1 MNYRHSYHAGN
12 FADVL
17 KHAVFALALQYL
29 KRKEAPLRVI
39 DTHAGAGRY
48 VLTSPQSAKTGEWQG
63 GIGRLLGPDAQ
74 PLPQHVSRH
83 LEPYLG
89 AVRAENASD
98 TLAVYPGSPAIA
110 LRLLRA
116 HDTLIANELHPEE
129 RSRLEHAIGGDRR
142 VKVMGLDAWVAL
154 KALLPPKERRG
165 IVLIDPPFEER
176 DELDNMAT
184 GLAQAL
190 ERFATGLYIAW
201 YPIKDPKP
209 VARFHAAVAALA
221 PTSKPLRIELM
232 LRRPIERD
240 RLNGCGLLVI
250 NPSYALAEEL
260 AAVLPELTQ
269 RFAAA
274 AGGAAYRV
282 DRIAALPS
290 AAAPMPQRRMRV
302 KPRKCRR

>member
-17 KHAVFALALQYL
+17 KHAVLALALRYL
-29 KRKEAPLRVI
+29 KRKETPVRVI

-48 VLTSPQSAKTGEWQG
+48 LLTSPQSTKTGEWRA
-63 GIGRLLGPDAQ
+63 GIARLLGPDAK
-74 PLPQHVSRH
+74 PLPPDALGH
-83 LEPYLG
+83 LAPYLA

-116 HDTLIANELHPEE
+116 HDTLIANELNPEE
-129 RSRLEHAIGGDRR
+129 RSQLERSIGADRR

-176 DELDNMAT
+176 DELDSMAT

-201 YPIKDPKP
+201 YPIKDPRL
-209 VARFHAAVAALA
+209 VARFHGAVGALA
-221 PTSKPLRIELM
+221 TTSKPLRIELL

-250 NPSYALAEEL
+250 NPPYALEEEL
-260 AAVLPELTQ
+260 AAVLPELTH

-274 AGGAAYRV
+274 EGGATYRL
-282 DRIAALPS
+282 DRIDAAG
-290 AAAPMPQRRMRV
+290 AAASTPPRRMRV